1 VLLYRIDYPTLAF
14 PLPDTHETVATR
26 HLIWRDQ
33 KRLLTVVFLPQIE
46 REQGDLSR
54 LEVLVMS
61 KVELHKQRTGCI
73 SRDVLR
79 LNSASG
85 YQ

>member
-1 VLLYRIDYPTLAF
+1 MLLYRIDYPTLVF

-26 HLIWRDQ
+26 HLILRDQ
-33 KRLLTVVFLPQIE
+33 KCLLSAVFLPQIE
-46 REQGDLSR
+46 GDQGGLSK

-61 KVELHKQRTGCI
+61 KVELNQQRTGCV

-79 LNSASG
+79 LNSASE